1 MNQGAEGDDA
11 LGIAVD
17 RHGHNST
24 VACMD
29 EDGTPGAEL
38 GESPLNTNLSGI
50 PE

>member
-1 MNQGAEGDDA
+1 
-11 LGIAVD
+11 
-17 RHGHNST
+17 
-24 VACMD
+24 MD